1 MSPKVLIG
9 EWKENLNAL
18 LSFPPPPVPLIE
30 GDKGGGGNPVPG

>member
-9 EWKENLNAL
+9 EWKENLN
-18 LSFPPPPVPLIE
+18 PPPPVPLIE